1 MIHVFAGTMADVP
14 GPLADQLA
22 ATTGP
27 DGSAT
32 IDFLPE
38 RAQLVAVQLTAAL
51 IGTQDFLLVEQPGR
65 GSEPAVITIEL
76 SGTGKIAGR
85 IIDQNGKAKRGLIEI
100 WRKGGGMGA

>member
-1 MIHVFAGTMADVP
+1 MIHVFDGTLADVP

-38 RAQLVAVQLTAAL
+38 RAQLVAVQLTAAP
-51 IGTQDFLLVEQPGR
+51 DRNPR
-65 GSEPAVITIEL
+65 L
-76 SGTGKIAGR
+76 SAGR
-85 IIDQNGKAKRGLIEI
+85 TARTRRNR
-100 WRKGGGMGA
+100 R